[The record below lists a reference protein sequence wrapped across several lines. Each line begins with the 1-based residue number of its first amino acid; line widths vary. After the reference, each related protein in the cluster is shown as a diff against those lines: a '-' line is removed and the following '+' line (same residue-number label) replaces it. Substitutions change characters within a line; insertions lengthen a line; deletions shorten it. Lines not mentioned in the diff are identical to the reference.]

1 MLKLACLALFPLFA
15 FPQQLTTFKD
25 PNATPEARAADLVA
39 NMTLE
44 EKVSQMQNTAVEI
57 KRLGIPAYD
66 WWNEGLHGVA
76 RAGLATVFPQAIGV
90 AATFDTDLM
99 HRIATTIS
107 TEGRAKYND
116 AVQRGN
122 HGRYFGL
129 TFWSPNIN
137 IFRDPRWGRGQETYG
152 EDPYLT
158 SRLAEAFIRG
168 IQGDDV
174 KYFKAIATAKHFA
187 VHSGPETTR
196 HIFNVTPSE
205 ADLNGTYL
213 PAFKASVVEAYSVMC
228 AYNAVD
234 GAPACGSTMLLQDK
248 LHKAWGFHGYVVSDC
263 GAIGDFVSGHKYSP
277 DMAAASAAAVKA
289 GTQLDCGTEYKNLVE
304 AVHRKLIAEADI
316 DHAVEKLFVAR
327 IRLGMF
333 DPPERVPFSKLSMTD
348 VSTADNQA
356 LSLQTA
362 RESMVLLKNEGSA
375 LPLKSKPGNV
385 AVIGPSANDPDALL
399 GNYNGIPPHIITPL
413 EGLERAWGEP
423 AVHFALGVTYT
434 AQSNALIPPNALT
447 PAKSGK
453 GVSQGLT
460 VEYFDNDDLKG
471 QPKLAR
477 TERQGYLRWD
487 MQDAAI
493 VAAAPREHFSVRWS
507 GRLTV
512 GQSGAY
518 QLGFTR
524 LECADCTGKD
534 SASFYLDG
542 KLIVSDDHKV
552 QWQPSTKMA
561 SVELTAGKQYKI
573 VVEYRQSGAAAGL
586 EIVWHPGAEI
596 LLKDALDRVA
606 KADLAVV
613 CLGLNSKLEGEE
625 SPVKEP
631 GFEGGDRTTLDL
643 PAGQQELL
651 SKVLAL
657 NKPVILVLLNGS
669 AVTIPTAGQAP
680 RAILEAWYPGQ
691 EGGTAIAETLIGE
704 NNPAGRL
711 PVTFYQSTGD
721 LPPFDDYSMKNRTYR
736 YFTGKPLYPF
746 GYGLSYSSFQ
756 YSDQTVSRESGGLV
770 VTAKVTNTSSI
781 AGDEVPQ
788 LYLTYPGAT
797 NGPKLELGG
806 FTRLHLAAG
815 ASQTVRFTLKAAQL
829 RDGRA
834 LISIGGGQPGSEWTA
849 GHFVQ
854 QELAK

>member
-1 MLKLACLALFPLFA
+1 MLKLACLAVLPLFA
-15 FPQQLTTFKD
+15 FPQQLATFKD

-44 EKVSQMQNTAVEI
+44 DKVSQMQNTAAEI

-99 HRIATTIS
+99 HHIATTIS

-116 AVQRGN
+116 AVRKGN

-168 IQGDDV
+168 IQGDDA

-196 HIFNVTPSE
+196 HTFNVTPSE
-205 ADLNGTYL
+205 ADLNDTYL

-248 LHKAWGFHGYVVSDC
+248 LRKAWGFHGYVVSDC
-263 GAIGDFVSGHKYSP
+263 GAIGDFVNGHKYSP
-277 DMAAASAAAVKA
+277 DMAAASAAAVQA

-316 DHAVEKLFVAR
+316 DRAVEKLFVAR

-333 DPPERVPFSKLSMTD
+333 DPPERVPFSDLSMAD

-356 LSLQTA
+356 LCLQVA

-375 LPLKSKPGNV
+375 LPLKSKPSNV

-413 EGLERAWGEP
+413 EGMELAWSEQ
-423 AVHFALGVTYT
+423 AVHFAQGATYT

-447 PAKSGK
+447 PVKSGS
-453 GVSQGLT
+453 GTQGLT

-471 QPKLAR
+471 KPKLTR

-487 MQDAAI
+487 MQDAKI

-507 GRLTV
+507 GELTV
-512 GQSGAY
+512 AQSGAY

-524 LECADCTGKD
+524 LECADCPGKD
-534 SASFYLDG
+534 SASFSL
-542 KLIVSDDHKV
+542 
-552 QWQPSTKMA
+552 
-561 SVELTAGKQYKI
+561 
-573 VVEYRQSGAAAGL
+573 
-586 EIVWHPGAEI
+586 
-596 LLKDALDRVA
+596 
-606 KADLAVV
+606 
-613 CLGLNSKLEGEE
+613 
-625 SPVKEP
+625 
-631 GFEGGDRTTLDL
+631 
-643 PAGQQELL
+643 
-651 SKVLAL
+651 
-657 NKPVILVLLNGS
+657 
-669 AVTIPTAGQAP
+669 
-680 RAILEAWYPGQ
+680 
-691 EGGTAIAETLIGE
+691 
-704 NNPAGRL
+704 AGR
-711 PVTFYQSTGD
+711 
-721 LPPFDDYSMKNRTYR
+721 
-736 YFTGKPLYPF
+736 
-746 GYGLSYSSFQ
+746 
-756 YSDQTVSRESGGLV
+756 
-770 VTAKVTNTSSI
+770 
-781 AGDEVPQ
+781 
-788 LYLTYPGAT
+788 
-797 NGPKLELGG
+797 
-806 FTRLHLAAG
+806 
-815 ASQTVRFTLKAAQL
+815 
-829 RDGRA
+829 
-834 LISIGGGQPGSEWTA
+834 
-849 GHFVQ
+849 
-854 QELAK
+854 

>member
-1 MLKLACLALFPLFA
+1 MLKLACLAVLPLFA
-15 FPQQLTTFKD
+15 FAQQLATFKN

-90 AATFDTDLM
+90 AATFDPDLM

-116 AVQRGN
+116 AVQKGN

-158 SRLAEAFIRG
+158 ARLAEAFIRG
-168 IQGDDV
+168 IQGDDAQ
-174 KYFKAIATAKHFA
+174 YFKAIATAKHFA

-196 HIFNVTPSE
+196 HTFNVTPSE
-205 ADLNGTYL
+205 ADLNDTYL

-234 GAPACGSTMLLQDK
+234 GVPACGSTMLLQDK
-248 LHKAWGFHGYVVSDC
+248 LRKAWGFHGYVVSDC
-263 GAIGDFVSGHKYSP
+263 GAIGDFVKGHKYSP
-277 DMAAASAAAVKA
+277 DMAAASAAAVQA
-289 GTQLDCGTEYKNLVE
+289 GTQLDCGTEYKSLVE
-304 AVHRKLIAEADI
+304 AVHRNLIPEADI
-316 DHAVEKLFVAR
+316 NRAVEKLFVAR

-333 DPPERVPFSKLSMTD
+333 DPPDRVPFSHLSIAD

-356 LSLQTA
+356 LSLKVA
-362 RESMVLLKNEGSA
+362 RESMVLLKNEGA
-375 LPLKSKPGNV
+375 LPLQSKPGNL
-385 AVIGPSANDPDALL
+385 AVIGPTANDPDALL

-413 EGLERAWGEP
+413 EGMERAWGEP
-423 AVHFALGVTYT
+423 AVHFALGATYT
-434 AQSNALIPPNALT
+434 AQSNALIPPNVLT
-447 PAKSGK
+447 PAKSASGA
-453 GVSQGLT
+453 QGLT

-471 QPKLAR
+471 KPKLTW

-487 MQDAAI
+487 MQDSAI
-493 VAAAPREHFSVRWS
+493 VAAAPREHFSVRWT
-507 GRLTV
+507 GELTV

-524 LECADCTGKD
+524 LECADCKGKD
-534 SASFYLDG
+534 SASFYLAG
-542 KLIVSDDHKV
+542 KRIVSDDQKV

-561 SVELTAGKQYKI
+561 SVDLTAGKHYKI
-573 VVEYRQSGAAAGL
+573 RVEYRQSGAAAGL
-586 EIVWHPGAEI
+586 QIVWHPAAPI
-596 LLKDALDRVA
+596 LLKDALDKVK
-606 KADLAVV
+606 KADLTVV

-625 SPVKEP
+625 SPLKEP
-631 GFEGGDRTTLDL
+631 GFEGGDRTTLEL

-651 SKVLAL
+651 TKVLSL
-657 NKPVILVLLNGS
+657 NKPVVLVLLNGS
-669 AVTIPTAGQAP
+669 AVTLPASQQAP

-691 EGGTAIAETLIGE
+691 EGGTAIVETLTGQ

-711 PVTFYQSTGD
+711 PVTFYQSTSD

-756 YSDQTVSRESGGLV
+756 YSDLVLSRVPGELT
-770 VTAKVTNTSSI
+770 VTAKVANNSKV
-781 AGDEVPQ
+781 AGGEVPQ
-788 LYLTYPGAT
+788 LYLSYPDAAD
-797 NGPKLELGG
+797 GPRLELRG
-806 FTRLHLAAG
+806 FTRVHLEPG
-815 ASQTVRFTLKAAQL
+815 QSQTVSFTLKTSEF
-829 RDGRA
+829 RSGRT
-834 LISIGGGQPGSEWTA
+834 LVSVGGGQPSAEWTA

-854 QELAK
+854 QELRK

>member
-1 MLKLACLALFPLFA
+1 MFKLACLALLPLFA
-15 FPQQLTTFKD
+15 FPQQLATFKD
-25 PNATPEARAADLVA
+25 PNVTPEARAADLVA

-44 EKVSQMQNTAVEI
+44 EKVSQMQNTSAEI

-99 HRIATTIS
+99 HRIAKTIS

-116 AVQRGN
+116 AVQKGN

-158 SRLAEAFIRG
+158 SRLAVAFIHG
-168 IQGDDV
+168 IQGDDAH
-174 KYFKAIATAKHFA
+174 YFKAIATAKHFA

-196 HIFNVTPSE
+196 HTFDVTPSL
-205 ADLNGTYL
+205 ADLHDTYL
-213 PAFKASVVEAYSVMC
+213 PAFEASVVEAKAYSVMC

-248 LHKAWGFHGYVVSDC
+248 LRKAWGFQGYVVSDC
-263 GAIGDFVSGHKYSP
+263 GAIGDFVNGHKYST
-277 DMAAASAAAVKA
+277 DMAAASAAAVQT
-289 GTQLDCGTEYKNLVE
+289 GTELDCGTEYKNLAE
-304 AVHRKLIAEADI
+304 AVHRQLIPEADVNR
-316 DHAVEKLFVAR
+316 AVEKLFVAR

-333 DPPERVPFSKLSMTD
+333 DPPEIVPFSHLSMAD

-356 LSLQTA
+356 LSLQVA
-362 RESMVLLKNEGSA
+362 RESMVLLRNEGPA
-375 LPLKSKPGNV
+375 LPLKSEPGNV

-413 EGLERAWGEP
+413 EGLERAWSEK
-423 AVHFALGVTYT
+423 AVHFALGATYT
-434 AQSNALIPPNALT
+434 AQSNALIPPNVLA
-447 PAKSGK
+447 PAKSGN
-453 GVSQGLT
+453 QGFT
-460 VEYFDNDDLKG
+460 VQYFDNDDLKG
-471 QPKLAR
+471 QPKLTR

-507 GRLTV
+507 GELTV
-512 GQSGAY
+512 GRSGAY

-542 KLIVSDDHKV
+542 KVIVADDHKV

-561 SVELTAGKQYKI
+561 SVDLTAAKHYKI

-586 EIVWHPGAEI
+586 EIVWHPTADI
-596 LLKDALDRVA
+596 LLKDALDTVA
-606 KADLAVV
+606 KADLVV
-613 CLGLNSKLEGEE
+613 VYLGLNSKLEGEE
-625 SPVKEP
+625 SPLKEP
-631 GFEGGDRTTLDL
+631 GFEGGDRTTLEL
-643 PAGQQELL
+643 PEGQQELL
-651 SKVLAL
+651 TKVLAFD
-657 NKPVILVLLNGS
+657 KPVVLVLLNGS
-669 AVTIPTAGQAP
+669 AVTLPATGQAP

-691 EGGTAIAETLIGE
+691 EGGTAIAETLIGK

-711 PVTFYQSTGD
+711 PVTFYRSTHD
-721 LPPFDDYSMKNRTYR
+721 LPPFDDYSMQNRTYR

-756 YSDQTVSRESGGLV
+756 YSNLAVSRESGGLA
-770 VTAKVTNTSSI
+770 VTAIVKNASAL

-788 LYLTYPGAT
+788 LYLSYPGMVE
-797 NGPKLELGG
+797 GPQLELEG
-806 FTRLHLAAG
+806 FTRLHLAPG
-815 ASQTVRFTLKAAQL
+815 ESQTVRFTLKAAQV
-829 RDGRA
+829 RGGRA
-834 LISIGGGQPGSEWTA
+834 LISVGGGQPASEWTG

-854 QELAK
+854 QELTN

>member
-1 MLKLACLALFPLFA
+1 MLKLACLALIPLLA
-15 FPQQLTTFKD
+15 FPQQLATFKD

-44 EKVSQMQNTAVEI
+44 EKVSQMQNTAAEI

-90 AATFDTDLM
+90 AAAFDTDLM

-116 AVQRGN
+116 AIQKGN

-158 SRLAEAFIRG
+158 SRLAVAFIRG
-168 IQGDDV
+168 IQGDDAH
-174 KYFKAIATAKHFA
+174 YFKAIATAKHFA

-196 HIFNVTPSE
+196 HTFNVTPNA
-205 ADLNGTYL
+205 ADLNDTYL
-213 PAFKASVVEAYSVMC
+213 PAFEASVVEAKAYSVMC

-234 GAPACGSTMLLQDK
+234 GAPACASTMLLQDK
-248 LHKAWGFHGYVVSDC
+248 LRKAWGFQGYVVSDC
-263 GAIGDFVSGHKYSP
+263 GAIGDFVKGHKFSP
-277 DMAAASAAAVKA
+277 DLAAASASAVQA

-304 AVHRKLIAEADI
+304 AVHRKLIPEADVNR
-316 DHAVEKLFVAR
+316 AVEKLFVAR

-333 DPPERVPFSKLSMTD
+333 DPPERVPFSQLSMAD

-356 LSLQTA
+356 LSLQVA
-362 RESMVLLKNEGSA
+362 RESMVLLKNEDA
-375 LPLKSKPGNV
+375 LPLKSEPGNV

-399 GNYNGIPPHIITPL
+399 GNYNGIPPHMITPL
-413 EGLERAWGEP
+413 EGMEREWSEK
-423 AVHFALGVTYT
+423 AVHFALGATYT

-447 PAKSGK
+447 PGKSAKG
-453 GVSQGLT
+453 QGLK
-460 VEYFDNDDLKG
+460 VEYYDNDDLKG
-471 QPKLAR
+471 KPKLTR

-487 MQDAAI
+487 MQDAA
-493 VAAAPREHFSVRWS
+493 VVRAAPREHFSVRWT
-507 GRLTV
+507 GELTV
-512 GQSGAY
+512 AQSGAY

-524 LECADCTGKD
+524 LECADCPGKD
-534 SASFYLDG
+534 SASLFLDG
-542 KLIVSDDHKV
+542 KRIVSDDQKV

-561 SVELTAGKQYKI
+561 SVDLTAGKHYK
-573 VVEYRQSGAAAGL
+573 VRVEYRQSGAAAGL
-586 EIVWHPGAEI
+586 EIVWHPAADI

-606 KADLAVV
+606 KADLVVV

-625 SPVKEP
+625 SPLKEP
-631 GFEGGDRTTLDL
+631 GFEGGDRTTLEL
-643 PAGQQELL
+643 PAAQQELL
-651 SKVLAL
+651 TKVLVL
-657 NKPVILVLLNGS
+657 NKPVVLVLLNGS
-669 AVTIPTAGQAP
+669 AVTLPAGEQAP

-691 EGGTAIAETLIGE
+691 EGGTAIAETLVGK

-711 PVTFYQSTGD
+711 PVTFYQSVAD
-721 LPPFDDYSMKNRTYR
+721 LPPFDDYSMTNRTYR

-746 GYGLSYSSFQ
+746 GYGLSYSSFR
-756 YSDQTVSRESGGLV
+756 YSDLEVGRGSGELT
-770 VTAKVTNTSSI
+770 VTAKVANISKI

-788 LYLTYPGAT
+788 LYVSYPEAT
-797 NGPKLELGG
+797 NGLRLELRGL
-806 FTRLHLAAG
+806 TRLHLAPG
-815 ASQTVRFTLKAAQL
+815 ESQTVRFILKVSEL
-829 RDGRA
+829 RGGRA
-834 LISIGGGQPGSEWTA
+834 LVSVGGGQPSAEWTA

-854 QELAK
+854 QELAR